1 MEQSSS
7 KGSRRARR
15 SSPDWNGGEQQY
27 ANGHTGSQY
36 DSSEATRQQ
45 GDTTTSSHANDDIG
59 PLATIALE
67 ASQRFLDS
75 QKAATDLIEA
85 CQKHE
90 DERQKYPRLLQ
101 KYNKLKEQVTPKD
114 VRINKLLST
123 ISILREESSATEE
136 DKKQLLKDKEAL
148 AKRSETVERRLEV
161 RAAELKL
168 EGEKKISKELEKM
181 QGELESQSEARI
193 KVQEARLKEKE
204 KSMDDRVKDLVD
216 KLRDLKTGN
225 KKDNEEINKLKAQVE
240 EQACLLKTENG
251 RRINL
256 ETATEGFRNKIDKLS
271 EKLKDVEEKFS
282 LVGRPLEFLYAFN
295 TP

>member
-1 MEQSSS
+1 M
-7 KGSRRARR
+7 
-15 SSPDWNGGEQQY
+15 
-27 ANGHTGSQY
+27 
-36 DSSEATRQQ
+36 
-45 GDTTTSSHANDDIG
+45 
-59 PLATIALE
+59 
-67 ASQRFLDS
+67 
-75 QKAATDLIEA
+75 
-85 CQKHE
+85 
-90 DERQKYPRLLQ
+90 
-101 KYNKLKEQVTPKD
+101 
-114 VRINKLLST
+114 
-123 ISILREESSATEE
+123 REEISATEG

-181 QGELESQSEARI
+181 QAELESQSEARI
-193 KVQEARLKEKE
+193 KAQETRLKEKE
-204 KSMDDRVKDLVD
+204 RSMDDRVKDLEN

-225 KKDNEEINKLKAQVE
+225 KKDNEEINKLKAQVK

-256 ETATEGFRNKIDKLS
+256 ETATEGFRNKIDELS
-271 EKLKDVEEKFS
+271 EKLKDVEKKFS